1 MKLLTSAITKFL
13 AGIILVGLLVFLPSG
28 TINYPGGWLFCGLLF
43 IPMLI
48 LGIVLYMK
56 APELLKKRL
65 DSKEKEKTQKGVVA
79 FSGLAFLL
87 SFVLSGL
94 DFRFGWSAIPTWL
107 TIVASAVFLISYG
120 IYAEVMRE
128 NAYLSRNIKVQEGQ
142 KLIDTGLYGI
152 VRHPMYT
159 ATVFMFTAIPLVLGS
174 WYGLAVM
181 LTYPV
186 VIAVRILNEEK
197 VLSEGLEGYIDYKK
211 KVKYRLLPFIW

>member
-1 MKLLTSAITKFL
+1 MKLLISALTKFICGVL
-13 AGIILVGLLVFLPSG
+13 AVGLLVFLPAG
-28 TINYPGGWLFCGLLF
+28 TFSYPGALLLCGLLF
-43 IPMLI
+43 VPMLI

-65 DSKEKEKTQKGVVA
+65 ASKEKEKTQKGVVA
-79 FSGLAFLL
+79 FSGLAFIL

-94 DFRFGWSAIPTWL
+94 DFRFGWSEVPTWL
-107 TIVASAVFLISYG
+107 IILASAVFLISYG
-120 IYAEVMRE
+120 LYAEVMRE
-128 NAYLSRNIKVQEGQ
+128 NAYLSRNIEIQEGQ

-159 ATVFMFTAIPLVLGS
+159 ATVFMFTAIPLVSGS
-174 WYGLAVM
+174 WYGLAPM

-186 VIAVRILNEEK
+186 VIVIRILNEEK

>member
-13 AGIILVGLLVFLPSG
+13 AGIILVGLLVFLPAG

-48 LGIVLYMK
+48 LGIVLYLK

-87 SFVLSGL
+87 SFLLSGL
-94 DFRFGWSAIPTWL
+94 DFRFGWSAVPTWL

-197 VLSEGLEGYIDYKK
+197 ILSEGLEGYIDYKK

>member
-13 AGIILVGLLVFLPSG
+13 AGIILVGLLVFLPAG

-48 LGIVLYMK
+48 LGIVLYLK

-87 SFVLSGL
+87 SFLLSGL
-94 DFRFGWSAIPTWL
+94 DFRFGWSEVPTWL

-186 VIAVRILNEEK
+186 VIAVRLLNEEK

>member
-1 MKLLTSAITKFL
+1 MKLLISALTKFICGVL
-13 AGIILVGLLVFLPSG
+13 AVGLLVFLPAG
-28 TINYPGGWLFCGLLF
+28 TLNYPGGWLFCGLLF

-65 DSKEKEKTQKGVVA
+65 ASKEKEKTQKGVVA
-79 FSGLAFLL
+79 FSGLAFIL

-94 DFRFGWSAIPTWL
+94 DFRFGWSEVPTWL
-107 TIVASAVFLISYG
+107 TITASAVFLISYG
-120 IYAEVMRE
+120 LYAEVMRE
-128 NAYLSRNIKVQEGQ
+128 NAYLSRNIEVQEGQ

-159 ATVFMFTAIPLVLGS
+159 ATVFMFTAIPLVSGS
-174 WYGLAVM
+174 WYGLAPM

-186 VIAVRILNEEK
+186 VIVIRILNEEK
-197 VLSEGLEGYIDYKK
+197 VLSEGLDGYIDYKK

>member
-1 MKLLTSAITKFL
+1 MKLLISALTKFICGVL
-13 AGIILVGLLVFLPSG
+13 AVGLLVFLPAG
-28 TINYPGGWLFCGLLF
+28 TLNYPGGWLFCGLLF

-65 DSKEKEKTQKGVVA
+65 ASKEKEKTQKGVVA
-79 FSGLAFLL
+79 FSGLAFIL

-94 DFRFGWSAIPTWL
+94 DFRFGWSEVPTWL
-107 TIVASAVFLISYG
+107 IILASAVFLISYG
-120 IYAEVMRE
+120 LYAEVMRE
-128 NAYLSRNIKVQEGQ
+128 NAYLSRNIEVQEGQ

-159 ATVFMFTAIPLVLGS
+159 ATVFMFTAIPLVSGS
-174 WYGLAVM
+174 WYGLAPM

-186 VIAVRILNEEK
+186 VIVIRILNEEK
-197 VLSEGLEGYIDYKK
+197 VLSEGLDGYIDYKK

>member
-1 MKLLTSAITKFL
+1 MKLLISALTKFICGVL
-13 AGIILVGLLVFLPSG
+13 AVGLLVFLPAG
-28 TINYPGGWLFCGLLF
+28 TLNYPGGWIFCGLLF

-65 DSKEKEKTQKGVVA
+65 ASKEKEKTQKGVVA

-94 DFRFGWSAIPTWL
+94 DFRFGWSEVPTWL
-107 TIVASAVFLISYG
+107 IILASAVFLISYG
-120 IYAEVMRE
+120 LYAEVMRE
-128 NAYLSRNIKVQEGQ
+128 NAYLSRNIEIQEGQ

-159 ATVFMFTAIPLVLGS
+159 ATVFMFTAIPLVSGS
-174 WYGLAVM
+174 WYGLAPM

-186 VIAVRILNEEK
+186 VIVIRILNEEK
-197 VLSEGLEGYIDYKK
+197 VLSEGLDGYIDYKK

>member
-13 AGIILVGLLVFLPSG
+13 AGIILVGLLVFLPAG

-56 APELLKKRL
+56 TPELLKKRL

-87 SFVLSGL
+87 SFLLSGL
-94 DFRFGWSAIPTWL
+94 DFRFGWSEVPTWL

-181 LTYPV
+181 LTYLV
-186 VIAVRILNEEK
+186 VIVIRILNEEK

>member
-1 MKLLTSAITKFL
+1 MKLLISALTKFICGVL
-13 AGIILVGLLVFLPSG
+13 AVGLLVFLPAG
-28 TINYPGGWLFCGLLF
+28 TFSYPGALLLCGLLF
-43 IPMLI
+43 VPMLI

-65 DSKEKEKTQKGVVA
+65 ASKEKEKTQKGVVA
-79 FSGLAFLL
+79 FSGLSFLL

-94 DFRFGWSAIPTWL
+94 DFRFGWSEVPTWL
-107 TIVASAVFLISYG
+107 TITASAVFLISYG
-120 IYAEVMRE
+120 LYAEVMRE
-128 NAYLSRNIKVQEGQ
+128 NAYLSRNIEVQEGQ
-142 KLIDTGLYGI
+142 KLVDTGLYGI

-174 WYGLAVM
+174 WYGLAAM

-197 VLSEGLEGYIDYKK
+197 VLCEGLDGYIDYKK

>member
-1 MKLLTSAITKFL
+1 MKLLISALTKFICGVL
-13 AGIILVGLLVFLPSG
+13 AVGLLVFLPAG
-28 TINYPGGWLFCGLLF
+28 TLNYRGGWLFCGLLF

-65 DSKEKEKTQKGVVA
+65 ASKEKEKTQKGVVA
-79 FSGLAFLL
+79 FSGLAFIL

-94 DFRFGWSAIPTWL
+94 DFRFGWSEVPTWL
-107 TIVASAVFLISYG
+107 IILASAVFLISYG
-120 IYAEVMRE
+120 LYAEVMRE
-128 NAYLSRNIKVQEGQ
+128 NAYLSRNIEIQEGQ

-159 ATVFMFTAIPLVLGS
+159 ATVFMFTAIPLVSGS
-174 WYGLAVM
+174 WYGLAPM

-186 VIAVRILNEEK
+186 VIVIRILNEEK
-197 VLSEGLEGYIDYKK
+197 VLSEGLDGYIDYKK

>member
-1 MKLLTSAITKFL
+1 MKLLISALTKFICGVL
-13 AGIILVGLLVFLPSG
+13 AVGVLVFLPAG
-28 TINYPGGWLFCGLLF
+28 TLNYRGGWLFCGLLF

-65 DSKEKEKTQKGVVA
+65 ASKEKEKTQKGVVA
-79 FSGLAFLL
+79 FSGLAFIL

-94 DFRFGWSAIPTWL
+94 DFRFGWSEVPTWL
-107 TIVASAVFLISYG
+107 TITASVVFLISYG
-120 IYAEVMRE
+120 LYAEVMRE
-128 NAYLSRNIKVQEGQ
+128 NAYLSRNIEVQEGQ
-142 KLIDTGLYGI
+142 KLVDTGLYGI

-174 WYGLAVM
+174 WYGLAAM

>member
-1 MKLLTSAITKFL
+1 MKLLISALTKFICGVL
-13 AGIILVGLLVFLPSG
+13 AVGLLVFLPAG
-28 TINYPGGWLFCGLLF
+28 TLNYPGGWLFCGLLF

-65 DSKEKEKTQKGVVA
+65 ASKEKEKTQKGVVA
-79 FSGLAFLL
+79 FSGLAFIL

-94 DFRFGWSAIPTWL
+94 DFRFGWSEVPTWL
-107 TIVASAVFLISYG
+107 IILASAVFLISYG
-120 IYAEVMRE
+120 LYAEVMRE
-128 NAYLSRNIKVQEGQ
+128 NAYLSRNIEVQEGQ
-142 KLIDTGLYGI
+142 KLVDTGLYGI

-159 ATVFMFTAIPLVLGS
+159 ATVFMFTAIPLVSGS
-174 WYGLAVM
+174 WYGLAPM

-186 VIAVRILNEEK
+186 VIVIRILNEEK
-197 VLSEGLEGYIDYKK
+197 VLSEGLDGYIDYKK

>member
-13 AGIILVGLLVFLPSG
+13 AGIILVGLLVFLPAG

-87 SFVLSGL
+87 SFLLSGL
-94 DFRFGWSAIPTWL
+94 DFRFGWSIIPTWL

-186 VIAVRILNEEK
+186 LIAVRILNEEK
-197 VLSEGLEGYIDYKK
+197 ILSEGLEGYIDYKK

>member
-13 AGIILVGLLVFLPSG
+13 AGIILVGLLVFLPAG

-87 SFVLSGL
+87 SFLLSGL
-94 DFRFGWSAIPTWL
+94 DFRFGWSEVPTWL

-120 IYAEVMRE
+120 LYAEVMRE

-186 VIAVRILNEEK
+186 VIAVRLLN
-197 VLSEGLEGYIDYKK
+197 
-211 KVKYRLLPFIW
+211 

>member
-1 MKLLTSAITKFL
+1 MKLLISALTKFICGVL
-13 AGIILVGLLVFLPSG
+13 AVGLLVFLPAGSL
-28 TINYPGGWLFCGLLF
+28 NYPGGGLFCGLLF

-65 DSKEKEKTQKGVVA
+65 ASKEKEKTQKGVVA
-79 FSGLAFLL
+79 FSGLAFIL

-94 DFRFGWSAIPTWL
+94 DFRFGWSEVPTWL
-107 TIVASAVFLISYG
+107 IILASAVFLISYG
-120 IYAEVMRE
+120 LYAEVMRE
-128 NAYLSRNIKVQEGQ
+128 NAYLSRNIEIQEGQ

-159 ATVFMFTAIPLVLGS
+159 ATVFMFTAIPLVSGS
-174 WYGLAVM
+174 WYGLAPM

-186 VIAVRILNEEK
+186 VIVIRILNEEK
-197 VLSEGLEGYIDYKK
+197 VLSEGLDGYIDYKK

>member
-13 AGIILVGLLVFLPSG
+13 AGIILVGLLVFLPAG

-43 IPMLI
+43 IPMLV
-48 LGIVLYMK
+48 LGIALYLK

-94 DFRFGWSAIPTWL
+94 DFRFGWSEVPTWL

-186 VIAVRILNEEK
+186 LIAVRLLNEEK

>member
-1 MKLLTSAITKFL
+1 MKLLISALTKFICGVL
-13 AGIILVGLLVFLPSG
+13 AVGLLVFLPAG
-28 TINYPGGWLFCGLLF
+28 TFSYPGALLLCGLLCV
-43 IPMLI
+43 PMRI

-65 DSKEKEKTQKGVVA
+65 ASKEKEKTQKGVVA
-79 FSGLAFLL
+79 FSGLAFIL

-94 DFRFGWSAIPTWL
+94 DFRFGWSEVPTWL
-107 TIVASAVFLISYG
+107 TITASAVFLISYG
-120 IYAEVMRE
+120 LYAEVMRE
-128 NAYLSRNIKVQEGQ
+128 NAYLSRNIEVQEGQ
-142 KLIDTGLYGI
+142 KLVDTGLYGI

-174 WYGLAVM
+174 WYGLAAM

>member
-1 MKLLTSAITKFL
+1 MKLLISALTKFICGVL
-13 AGIILVGLLVFLPSG
+13 AVGLLVFLPAG
-28 TINYPGGWLFCGLLF
+28 TLNYPGGWLFCGLLF

-65 DSKEKEKTQKGVVA
+65 ASKEKEKTQKGVVA
-79 FSGLAFLL
+79 FSGLAFIL

-94 DFRFGWSAIPTWL
+94 DFRFGWSEVPTWL
-107 TIVASAVFLISYG
+107 IILASAVFLISYG
-120 IYAEVMRE
+120 LYAEVMRE
-128 NAYLSRNIKVQEGQ
+128 NAYLSRNIEVQEGQ
-142 KLIDTGLYGI
+142 ELIDTGLYGI

-159 ATVFMFTAIPLVLGS
+159 ATVFMFTAIPLVSGS
-174 WYGLAVM
+174 WYGLAPM

-186 VIAVRILNEEK
+186 VIVIRILNEEK
-197 VLSEGLEGYIDYKK
+197 VLSEGLDGYIDYKK

>member
-1 MKLLTSAITKFL
+1 MKLLISALTKFICGVL
-13 AGIILVGLLVFLPSG
+13 AVGLLVFLPAG
-28 TINYPGGWLFCGLLF
+28 TLNYPGGWLFCGLLF

-65 DSKEKEKTQKGVVA
+65 ASKEKEKTQKGVVA
-79 FSGLAFLL
+79 FSGLAFIL

-94 DFRFGWSAIPTWL
+94 DFRFGWSEVPTWL
-107 TIVASAVFLISYG
+107 IILASAVFLISYG
-120 IYAEVMRE
+120 LYAEVMRE
-128 NAYLSRNIKVQEGQ
+128 NAYLSRNIEVQEGQ
-142 KLIDTGLYGI
+142 KLIDTGLHGI

-174 WYGLAVM
+174 WYGLAAM

>member
-1 MKLLTSAITKFL
+1 MKLLISALTKFICGVL
-13 AGIILVGLLVFLPSG
+13 AVGLLVFLPAG
-28 TINYPGGWLFCGLLF
+28 TFSYPGALLLCGLLF
-43 IPMLI
+43 VPMLI

-65 DSKEKEKTQKGVVA
+65 ASKEKEKTQKGVVA
-79 FSGLAFLL
+79 FSGLSFLL

-94 DFRFGWSAIPTWL
+94 DFRFGWSEVPTWL
-107 TIVASAVFLISYG
+107 TITASAVFLISYG
-120 IYAEVMRE
+120 LYAEVMRE
-128 NAYLSRNIKVQEGQ
+128 NAYLSRNIEIQEGQ

-174 WYGLAVM
+174 WYGLAAM